1 MRRCAEERGTPGRSS
16 LLQARDDGRCH
27 LCQPGVHAR
36 RPPLVP
42 SLPGRGPRL
51 GSPGGAPI
59 MQRLTDR
66 RPSMYARRRHRF
78 AARPQ
83 MGTLATC
90 NASVIQTPTLVRR
103 RARDRPT
110 PTGKS
115 SGRYPASATTGLQ
128 RSFGHNRTSAKHSRP
143 MLPKPLPLRRQQ
155 SKERT
160 PSRRRELARF
170 VARLKKIGVGYRFG
184 APVADDIPD
193 RQKTINRQPVNW
205 GRSVL

>member
-1 MRRCAEERGTPGRSS
+1 MPCGA
-16 LLQARDDGRCH
+16 
-27 LCQPGVHAR
+27 AR
-36 RPPLVP
+36 RNEVRPRAILAPPSARRRSLSSVP
-42 SLPGRGPRL
+42 AGRPCPTTAFGASLPGRGPKL

-59 MQRLTDR
+59 MHLLTDR

-78 AARPQ
+78 AARAQ

-128 RSFGHNRTSAKHSRP
+128 RSTPAQP
-143 MLPKPLPLRRQQ
+143 PKPLPLRRQPR
-155 SKERT
+155 KERT
-160 PSRRRELARF
+160 AVATPRTGSNRGETEENRRWVVVRRA
-170 VARLKKIGVGYRFG
+170 
-184 APVADDIPD
+184 
-193 RQKTINRQPVNW
+193 
-205 GRSVL
+205 GRG